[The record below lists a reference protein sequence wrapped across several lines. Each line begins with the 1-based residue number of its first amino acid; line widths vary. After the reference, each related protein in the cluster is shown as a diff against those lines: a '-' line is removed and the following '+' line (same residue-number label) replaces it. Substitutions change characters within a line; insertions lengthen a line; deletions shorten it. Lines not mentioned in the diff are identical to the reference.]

1 MGANLKINRSGVGTK
16 CSGWKIF
23 EKLLAGGC
31 LLGIQEEGRKN
42 LALTF
47 EKEVLHKKF
56 ETSIIHSCN

>member
-16 CSGWKIF
+16 CPGWKIF

-31 LLGIQEEGRKN
+31 PLGIQEEGSKS

-47 EKEVLHKKF
+47 EKGALHK
-56 ETSIIHSCN
+56 